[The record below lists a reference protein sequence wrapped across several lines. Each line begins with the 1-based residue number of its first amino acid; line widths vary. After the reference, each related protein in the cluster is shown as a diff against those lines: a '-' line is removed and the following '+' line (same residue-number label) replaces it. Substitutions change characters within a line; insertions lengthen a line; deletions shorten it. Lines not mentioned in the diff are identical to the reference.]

1 MRWRRRSFGRISS
14 PRKRKIRATP
24 IFQLTAVEEI
34 PDSRLRIEFGS
45 VPRQTLQVEPFGCR
59 RCEKRFDCIRPVNG
73 RAIPDQHQ
81 LAGDLAQKQ
90 AQKSDYVFRTNGWQP
105 NLF

>member
-1 MRWRRRSFGRISS
+1 
-14 PRKRKIRATP
+14 
-24 IFQLTAVEEI
+24 
-34 PDSRLRIEFGS
+34 
-45 VPRQTLQVEPFGCR
+45 VEPFGCR